1 MLVEKEGAI
10 KSKRVPMALI
20 GLALLLC
27 GAIGFAVTGRHL
39 ISVEPP
45 ASDRQ
50 APDPQRVDARL
61 APKAFMPTPDQ
72 QSSGQFDQSRS
83 VIAGG
88 GGESSLANLKVEGTI
103 GQSSAGT
110 TMTGGQFAQVGGFW
124 QTESVTAPTPTPT
137 PGSTPTPIPTPT
149 STPTPTP
156 TPNPNVVQ
164 FSSSN
169 YGVTEGCTM
178 LTVTINRLGDTSAPA
193 TVDYATSDA
202 IASERRD
209 YITALGSL
217 RFAGGETS
225 KNVTLLINDDSYL
238 EGAETFSLV
247 LSNPSGATLG
257 APAITT
263 VTINDNPTEPAT
275 NVIDDPATF
284 VGQHYHDFL
293 NRQADGAGLDFWTTE
308 VASCSNAQCLEN
320 KRINVSAAFFLS
332 IEFQQ
337 TGCLIE
343 HLYKSAY
350 GDGTGTSTIGGAH
363 QVSVPIVRLNEFI
376 GDLQRIGQGVVVLQS
391 GWEQSVETNK
401 QAFALEFVQRTR
413 FANTYPTS
421 MTPAQFVD
429 TLNQHAGGVLS
440 ANERATAIG
449 LFGGASDTTSVPA
462 RAQVLRQIA
471 EDSDLSD
478 AERNRAFVLMQ
489 YFEYLRRNPDDA
501 QDSDYSGYDF
511 WLSKLNQFNGNFID
525 AEMVKA
531 FINSAE
537 YRQRF
542 GP

>member
-1 MLVEKEGAI
+1 MLVEKEGAV

-27 GAIGFAVTGRHL
+27 GAIGFAVTGRHPL
-39 ISVEPP
+39 PVERA

-50 APDPQRVDARL
+50 APGPKRIDARL
-61 APKAFMPTPDQ
+61 APKAFMPPPGQ
-72 QSSGQFDQSRS
+72 ESSGQFDQSRS
-83 VIAGG
+83 VLAGG
-88 GGESSLANLKVEGTI
+88 GGESSLGNLKVEGTI

-110 TMTGGQFAQVGGFW
+110 TMTSGQFAQVGGFW
-124 QTESVTAPTPTPT
+124 QAESVTVPTPTPT
-137 PGSTPTPIPTPT
+137 PGSTPTPAPTPT
-149 STPTPTP
+149 STP

-169 YGVTEGCTM
+169 YGVTEGCTT
-178 LTVTINRLGDTSAPA
+178 LSITISRLGDTSAPA

-217 RFAGGETS
+217 RFAAGETS
-225 KNVTLLINDDSYL
+225 KNVTLLVNDDSYL
-238 EGAETFSLV
+238 EGSETFSLL

-293 NRQADGAGLDFWTTE
+293 NRQADGAGLNFWTTE
-308 VASCSNAQCLEN
+308 IASCNSNAQCLEN

-350 GDGTGTSTIGGAH
+350 GDATGTSTIGGAH

-376 GDLQRIGQGVVVLQS
+376 GDR
-391 GWEQSVETNK
+391 K
-401 QAFALEFVQRTR
+401 
-413 FANTYPTS
+413 
-421 MTPAQFVD
+421 
-429 TLNQHAGGVLS
+429 
-440 ANERATAIG
+440 G
-449 LFGGASDTTSVPA
+449 LDRVSWCC
-462 RAQVLRQIA
+462 
-471 EDSDLSD
+471 
-478 AERNRAFVLMQ
+478 NRVGSN
-489 YFEYLRRNPDDA
+489 R
-501 QDSDYSGYDF
+501 
-511 WLSKLNQFNGNFID
+511 SKLTS
-525 AEMVKA
+525 KP
-531 FINSAE
+531 S
-537 YRQRF
+537 RLSLCS
-542 GP
+542 GPGSRTPIRHS